1 MIQLYNDVMVSC
13 ILLAAGQSMRF
24 GSPKA
29 LALLNGETVISRLQR
44 ILLDSAVDEIIV
56 VTGAHAS
63 ALKPY
68 LLNHK
73 RLKVVHNKDYILG
86 QTSSFQAGLREVC
99 PKSLGFMLLP
109 VDYPLV
115 KTQTIDILVDEFMK
129 KADKIIIPTC
139 DSQKGHPPIF
149 PVALKNEFLSLN
161 SSEGLNQ
168 VQRCHQE
175 NIIFCAVAD
184 KGTVKSFNTEE
195 EFESLFK

>member
-29 LALLNGETVISRLQR
+29 IALLSGETVISRLQR
-44 ILLDSAVDEIIV
+44 VLLDSTVDEIIV

-86 QTSSFQAGLREVC
+86 QTSSFQSGLREVC
-99 PKSLGFMLLP
+99 PKSSGFMLLP

-115 KTQTIDILVDEFMK
+115 KTQTIDILVGKFMRHS
-129 KADKIIIPTC
+129 DKIIIPTC
-139 DSQKGHPPIF
+139 DDRKGHPPIF
-149 PVALKNEFLSLN
+149 PVALKKEFLSLN

-168 VQRCHQE
+168 VQRRHQ
-175 NIIFCAVAD
+175 NGVLFCAVPD
-184 KGTVKSFNTEE
+184 KGTVKSFNTKE
-195 EFESLFK
+195 EFKNLSE